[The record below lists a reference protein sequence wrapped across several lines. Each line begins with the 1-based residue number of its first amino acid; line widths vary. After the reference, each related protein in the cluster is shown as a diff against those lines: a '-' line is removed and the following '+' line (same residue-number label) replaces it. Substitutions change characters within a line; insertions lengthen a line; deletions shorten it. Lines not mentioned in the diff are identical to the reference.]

1 MSFSEKKAKTSYFP
15 YHFSVGFKERHTM
28 KHHPDLF
35 DARTLHND
43 TRLLFKLKLLLGT
56 ICAYGG
62 EVPLPIT
69 ALAKRMGTSTY
80 RIRILLNKLEFE
92 GIVHYNDSGN
102 LFFNRYVFV
111 RDQAEPSQENL
122 YAKNFAFF
130 NCDEF
135 LSEDRN
141 VQRFVLHYVG
151 KELIYI
157 PGNFRWGYI
166 NDLYGPTGLLNIRTP
181 KEAKNILIQASKY
194 LKIKIHTENY
204 QVLHVHQKWIDMGEV
219 YSEGAELW
227 VFKQLKKHRFCCD
240 FLSRKAVWQI
250 AKVMEDYYAKFGY
263 EYATEIFDTAL
274 FNIQL
279 NKMRSQTFFNM
290 IYREDSEYI
299 VNDDKN
305 ELDEISAYFRSV
317 MESAELKYAVQL
329 SMDLE
334 VVHQKKHMAETQLFV
349 NDALSELNQD
359 LIVTAE
365 EQQREIWDK
374 LRLLHNCWLSR
385 FRQNP
390 EWFAQRY
397 YQIKTLPAPIL
408 EIKLEI
414 EKFISKQKNNVV

>member
-1 MSFSEKKAKTSYFP
+1 
-15 YHFSVGFKERHTM
+15 M
-28 KHHPDLF
+28 KHHPNLF

-56 ICAYGG
+56 VCAYGG
-62 EVPLPIT
+62 EVPLSLT

-80 RIRILLNKLEFE
+80 RIRILLQKLEFE
-92 GIVHYNDSGN
+92 GIVHYNEAGT
-102 LFFNRYVFV
+102 LFFNQYVFV
-111 RDQAEPSQENL
+111 QDQAEASKENL

-130 NCDEF
+130 TCDEF

-141 VQRFVLHYVG
+141 VQRFILHYVG

-157 PGNFRWGYI
+157 PGNFRWGYL

-181 KEAKNILIQASKY
+181 KEARNILIKASKY
-194 LKIKIHTENY
+194 LNIRIHTENF
-204 QVLHVHQKWIDMGEV
+204 QVLHVHQKWIDMGEIH
-219 YSEGAELW
+219 SEGAELW
-227 VFKQLKKHRFCCD
+227 VFKQLKKHRFCCE

-263 EYATEIFDTAL
+263 DYATEIFDTAL

-279 NKMRSQTFFNM
+279 NKMRSQTFLNM

-299 VNDDKN
+299 VTDEKN

-317 MESAELKYAVQL
+317 MESAELNYAVQL

-334 VVHQKKHMAETQLFV
+334 VVHQKKQMAETQLFV
-349 NDALSELNQD
+349 NDSLLEINQEL
-359 LIVTAE
+359 IEVAE

-374 LRLLHNCWLSR
+374 LRRIHHCWLIR
-385 FRQNP
+385 FRHNP
-390 EWFAQRY
+390 EWFVERH

-414 EKFISKQKNNVV
+414 EKYILNQKSKAV

>member
-1 MSFSEKKAKTSYFP
+1 
-15 YHFSVGFKERHTM
+15 M

-56 ICAYGG
+56 VCAYGG
-62 EVPLPIT
+62 EVPLSIT

-80 RIRILLNKLEFE
+80 RIRILLQKLEFE
-92 GIVHYNDSGN
+92 GIVHYNAAGT
-102 LFFNRYVFV
+102 LFFNQYVFV
-111 RDQAEPSQENL
+111 QDQAEASKENL

-130 NCDEF
+130 TCDEF
-135 LSEDRN
+135 LAEDRN

-157 PGNFRWGYI
+157 PGNFRWGYL

-181 KEAKNILIQASKY
+181 KEARNVLIKASKY
-194 LKIKIHTENY
+194 LNIKIHTENF
-204 QVLHVHQKWIDMGEV
+204 QVLHVHQKWIDMGEI

-227 VFKQLKKHRFCCD
+227 VFKQLKKHRFCCE

-279 NKMRSQTFFNM
+279 NKMRSQTFLNM

-299 VNDDKN
+299 VTDQKN

-317 MESAELKYAVQL
+317 MESAELNYAVQL

-334 VVHQKKHMAETQLFV
+334 VVHKKKQMAETRLFA
-349 NDALSELNQD
+349 NDELLEINQE
-359 LIVTAE
+359 LIEVAE

-374 LRLLHNCWLSR
+374 LRRIHHCWLIR

-390 EWFAQRY
+390 EWFVERH
-397 YQIKTLPAPIL
+397 YQIKILPAPIL

-414 EKFISKQKNNVV
+414 EKYILSQKSKAV